1 MGLAWFSSRNQPRF
15 HVFLVGVC
23 CSVAR
28 QPQAA
33 SMCTSLFSTFP
44 YRYTT
49 RFYTRVHACV
59 DVSARRPH
67 FSTGTCSLNKRT
79 AHALSRFHLDRS
91 NEKRRNETTPG
102 TAANRWKQVNRRM
115 LGIRVILPTTVPRY
129 MTRMFV
135 SSAISLPFFLFFS
148 IAIYMRPRFLRTNL
162 FSTPI
167 AMLFSFSPPWEGFFF
182 KDFVN
187 LFRATGKGTLDV
199 KQW

>member
-135 SSAISLPFFLFFS
+135 SCHFPSFFS
-148 IAIYMRPRFLRTNL
+148 LFQHRHLHASKIPTNQSFFHPYRDALFIPLGKASFLKI
-162 FSTPI
+162 S
-167 AMLFSFSPPWEGFFF
+167 
-182 KDFVN
+182 
-187 LFRATGKGTLDV
+187 
-199 KQW
+199 